1 MGFMEFESILLF
13 ALAGFCASFV
23 DGALGMGFGPTSS
36 SILLGSGLSPTSVS
50 TSVNIVKVATGLA
63 AAVSHWRFGNI
74 DRKLVLGLA
83 LPGMA
88 GALVGATLLSNLN
101 GAAVKPAL
109 AALLIVIGLRI
120 LFRFARLPSQAPAPA
135 TPNGESVPPTTFK
148 PKGLHVAAACG
159 GITNGMIGA
168 WGPVVT
174 PFLLHRGL
182 SPRYAI
188 GSVNTAEVA
197 VAAASATSLIAAVGK
212 GGVQLSVVA
221 AMLIGGVLAAP
232 VAAWAIRF
240 VPARP
245 LGIAV
250 AGLLLVTNA
259 RELISWA
266 GLSAWSW
273 WFYVGIVL
281 LVALAFTAPTLARS
295 ARRSLA
301 PSVRTST

>member
-1 MGFMEFESILLF
+1 MEFEPLLLF

-50 TSVNIVKVATGLA
+50 TSVNIVKVATGVA
-63 AAVSHWRFGNI
+63 AAISHWRFGNI

-88 GALVGATLLSNLN
+88 GAFVGATVLSSLN
-101 GAAVKPAL
+101 GAALKPAL
-109 AALLIVIGLRI
+109 AGLLMVIGLRI
-120 LFRFARLPSQAPAPA
+120 LFRFARLPA
-135 TPNGESVPPTTFK
+135 TTPEQSTGQSVASTFN
-148 PKGLHVAAACG
+148 PKGLHLAAACG
-159 GITNGMIGA
+159 GVTNGMIGA

-182 SPRYAI
+182 APRYAI

-197 VAAASATSLIAAVGK
+197 VASASAVSLIAAVGR
-212 GGVQLSVVA
+212 GGVQIWVVVA
-221 AMLIGGVLAAP
+221 MLVGGVIAAP

-240 VPARP
+240 IPARP

-250 AGLLLVTNA
+250 AGLLLLTNA

-266 GLSAWSW
+266 QLSSWAWW
-273 WFYVGIVL
+273 IYAGIVL
-281 LVALAFTAPTLARS
+281 LVALAAATPALTKFSRGAP
-295 ARRSLA
+295 
-301 PSVRTST
+301 VENG

>member
-1 MGFMEFESILLF
+1 MDFEPLLLF

-36 SILLGSGLSPTSVS
+36 SILLGTGLSPTSVS
-50 TSVNIVKVATGLA
+50 TSVNIVKVATGIA
-63 AAVSHWRFGNI
+63 AAISHFRFGNI
-74 DRKLVLGLA
+74 DRKLVIALA

-88 GALVGATLLSNLN
+88 GALVGATLLSSLN
-101 GAAVKPAL
+101 GAALRPAL
-109 AALLIVIGLRI
+109 AGLLVLIGLRI
-120 LFRFARLPSQAPAPA
+120 LFRFARLPAQLPERA
-135 TPNGESVPPTTFK
+135 TGESPPTTFNG
-148 PKGLHVAAACG
+148 KGLHLAAACG
-159 GITNGMIGA
+159 GVTNGMIGA

-197 VAAASATSLIAAVGK
+197 VASASAVSLIAAVGR
-212 GGVQLSVVA
+212 GGVQLSVVL
-221 AMLIGGVLAAP
+221 AMLVGGVIAAP

-250 AGLLLVTNA
+250 AGLLLLTNA
-259 RELISWA
+259 RELTGWA
-266 GLSAWSW
+266 QLTAWSW
-273 WFYVGIVL
+273 WIYAGILL
-281 LVALAFTAPTLARS
+281 LVALAASANTLKPLGARYGAVR
-295 ARRSLA
+295 AR
-301 PSVRTST
+301 